1 MVMSAVIAPLCFDLT
16 LWLLFSHFWSVAVQ
30 PRFLRNHCWLFFR
43 SCIFQASC
51 PDLLLER
58 FNLSRFEIALLMAN
72 CHDLCIFLYYLVV
85 RCQIDKLCQ
94 VQKDVAVCLWKL
106 NNCCCHNVSTSRL
119 CVNEFS
125 EIFVSAITV

>member
-1 MVMSAVIAPLCFDLT
+1 MVMSAIIAPLCFDLAF
-16 LWLLFSHFWSVAVQ
+16 WLLFSHLRSVAVQ
-30 PRFLRNHCWLFFR
+30 PRLFWNRCRLFFR

-51 PDLLLER
+51 SYLFLER
-58 FNLSRFEIALLMAN
+58 FNFSRFEIALLMAN
-72 CHDLCIFLYYLVV
+72 CHDLCILLYHLVV
-85 RCQIDKLCQ
+85 RCQIDQLCQ
-94 VQKDVAVCLWKL
+94 VQEDVTVCLRKL